1 MKKEDSMDKLEKQ
14 IQELQEE
21 SEHYNDM
28 LEETFDEDKMVRVRK
43 DPDDEDTKEFN
54 EEEIEDEEVEEEED
68 TKEFNK
74 TEEDEDEEVEEKE
87 EEEYVPKHEKDKEEK
102 EVEEEKKEE
111 KKEEDKP
118 KKNKKKI
125 IITLIILIVLAI
137 VILLAIL
144 VPPLLKGKEEIE
156 VQKEDKYSQS
166 NLKKIVKNYGKS
178 IENVISINLENKKEL
193 LTFDQADDLVEFP
206 NRVKCKT
213 KEVYEDGKIYLD
225 DCTVDG
231 HKTKATYGTKQDVKE
246 EAEVIEDGSFYVYEK
261 DNKYTLETP
270 KEEELDKYNKY
281 LITTGTEPTGIT
293 LLNEYDAK
301 YVFYYDK
308 EMNVWMK
315 TIKTNKDAVPLQGVN
330 SVLPIK
336 NGYGFD
342 TTYVGV
348 QYGKNWGIYNLN
360 TGLIVVKAAYINIA
374 PYLHMGISGPAQYIE
389 SLNEENIAVINYE
402 GNIGVINYK
411 TGDIVI
417 PFDTN
422 AMQLSGNYLWKY
434 QYEYNDKS
442 HESEYTNKSIYDFDG
457 NKYLDNKYDDIFG
470 IVEGKYILVKDNKDI
485 KMILIDGK
493 LLYNYGE
500 IDNLGSVNYFIGYNQ
515 NPLFQFNKKDKTG
528 TADDNQCI
536 EVSYDGKTKKGS
548 YKDYFCGGIAKPILY
563 LYPTEQTNVKITF
576 DHPDLLKTTYPKY
589 NKSWNVTVKEDG
601 TITDK
606 DGRNYYALYW
616 DEKQKNK
623 VDFKYGFYVTSN
635 NAIKFLEEKLFEI
648 GLTERE
654 ANEFIMYWLPK
665 LEDNKKSVVYF
676 ELTEEK
682 EKYNKINIE
691 PKPDSLL
698 RLTIHIKKVNK
709 ETKIK
714 EQKIKPFVRNG
725 FTAVE
730 WGGVEY

>member
-1 MKKEDSMDKLEKQ
+1 MEKEESMDKLEKQ
-14 IQELQEE
+14 IKELQEE

-28 LEETFDEDKMVRVRK
+28 LEETFDDDRMVRVRR
-43 DPDDEDTKEFN
+43 DPDDDEDTKEFN
-54 EEEIEDEEVEEEED
+54 EEEIDEEQVEDDED

-74 TEEDEDEEVEEKE
+74 TEDSS
-87 EEEYVPKHEKDKEEK
+87 EEEYVPKHEKEPEEPI
-102 EVEEEKKEE
+102 VEEKKEE
-111 KKEEDKP
+111 KEEPKK

-125 IITLIILIVLAI
+125 IIISLITAIIIALIVIILVIVFSLN
-137 VILLAIL
+137 
-144 VPPLLKGKEEIE
+144 KKEDVE
-156 VQKEDKYSQS
+156 VEKEDKYSS
-166 NLKKIVKNYGKS
+166 TNLKKILNNYGKT
-178 IENVISINLENKKEL
+178 IEDVISINLENKKEL
-193 LTFDQADDLVEFP
+193 LKFEEADDLVEFP

-213 KEVYEDGKIYLD
+213 KEVYEDGKIYLEE
-225 DCTVDG
+225 CTIDG
-231 HKTKATYGTKQDVKE
+231 HKTNAKYGEKQEAVE
-246 EAEVIEDGSFYVYEK
+246 EVAEVIEDGSFYVYEK
-261 DNKYTLETP
+261 DNRYTLETP
-270 KEEELDKYNKY
+270 KDDQLESYNKY

-293 LLNEYDAK
+293 LNSEYDAK

-315 TIKTNKDAVPLQGVN
+315 NIKTNKDAVPMRGIQ

-336 NGYGFD
+336 TNGTFD
-342 TTYVGV
+342 TVYVGV
-348 QYGKNWGIYNLN
+348 SNGTYWGIYNLN
-360 TGLIVVKAAYINIA
+360 TGLLEIKLNYTSIS
-374 PYLHMGISGPAQYIE
+374 PYLYMGISGPPEYIE
-389 SLNEENIAVINYE
+389 ALKDNNIAAIDSN
-402 GNIGVINYK
+402 GNIGVINYQ
-411 TGDIVI
+411 TGNVVI

-422 AMQLSGNYLWKY
+422 SMQKSGSYLWKY
-434 QYEYNDKS
+434 QYTYNDNT
-442 HESEYTNKSIYDFDG
+442 HETEYTNKSIYDFEGD
-457 NKYLDNKYDDIFG
+457 KYLDNKYDDIYG
-470 IVEGKYILVKDNKDI
+470 IVDGKYILVKDKKNI
-485 KMILIDGK
+485 KMVLIDGK
-493 LLYNYGE
+493 ELYNYNE
-500 IDNLGSVNYFIGYNQ
+500 IDNLGSINYSLGYNQ

-528 TADDNQCI
+528 TTYENECI
-536 EVSYDGKTKKGS
+536 EVSYDHKTKKGS

-589 NKSWNVTVKEDG
+589 NNEWNVTVKEDG

-623 VDFKYGFYVTSN
+623 VDFKYGYYVTGN

-654 ANEFIMYWLPK
+654 SNEFIMYWLPK
-665 LEDNKKSVVYF
+665 LEDNKKSLVYF

-714 EQKIKPFVRNG
+714 EQKIKPFIRNG